1 MSRRLRSLSPSLP
14 PNFWPNRMHLPTS
27 PAELIQRQLEA
38 YNARNM
44 DAWLATYAPQARQYL
59 YPATL
64 VAEGHEQIRA
74 RMRARFAEPNLH
86 ARLLQRHVMGKM
98 VIDVEII
105 TRTFPEGPGRL
116 QMAAIYEVEDG
127 LIQSAVFIAGEPQL
141 AIT

>member
-1 MSRRLRSLSPSLP
+1 
-14 PNFWPNRMHLPTS
+14 MHLPTS

-38 YNARNM
+38 YNARHM
-44 DAWLATYAPQARQYL
+44 DAWLATYAPQARQYQ

-74 RMRARFAEPNLH
+74 RMLARFAEPNLH
-86 ARLLQRHVMGKM
+86 ARLLQRQVMGQM

-105 TRTFPEGPGRL
+105 TRNFPEGPGQL
-116 QMAAIYEVEDG
+116 QMLAIYEIADG
-127 LIQSAVFIAGEPQL
+127 LIQSAMFISGEPQL